1 MVQDRTV
8 RGSLSPEFLA
18 QLKGLDL
25 RARLVVEG
33 FLAGLHRSP
42 YHGFSVE
49 FAEYRSYM
57 PGDEIKR
64 LDWKALARSDRYYVK
79 EFEEET
85 NLKAY
90 ILLDSSSSMGYHRSG
105 PTKHQYGICLAA
117 ALSLLLLNQ
126 HDAVGLAT
134 FGPGLKSYLAP
145 SSRRTHWRHLLE
157 RMEAEQPG
165 GGTDFEMVFSGLAGH
180 LKRRGL
186 IVLISDLWDG
196 SCQVT
201 RALKHFRH
209 LKHEVLLFHLLDRD
223 EVEWPFSGPACFRD
237 LESGEEVRLD
247 CQAAGE
253 GYRRQLEAWR
263 SQLARECRLSLIDY
277 VPLDTGQAY
286 DRALLHYL
294 HKRQRLG

>member
-1 MVQDRTV
+1 MNQLRTAKD
-8 RGSLSPEFLA
+8 SLSPEFIA
-18 QLKGLDL
+18 QLKGLDI

-79 EFEEET
+79 QFEEET

-90 ILLDSSSSMGYHRSG
+90 ILLDSSASMGYHGNSL
-105 PTKHQYGICLAA
+105 TKHQYGTCLAA

-145 SSRRTHWRHLLE
+145 SSRRSHWRHLLE
-157 RMEAEQPG
+157 GMESDHPS
-165 GGTDFEMVFSGLAGH
+165 GGTDFERVFSGLAGH

-196 SCQVT
+196 SDQVI

-247 CQAAGE
+247 CRSAGE
-253 GYRRQLEAWR
+253 GYRMALEGWR
-263 SQLARECRLSLIDY
+263 ARLARECRLSLIDY
-277 VPLDTGQAY
+277 VPLDTAQPY
-286 DRALLHYL
+286 DRALLSYL